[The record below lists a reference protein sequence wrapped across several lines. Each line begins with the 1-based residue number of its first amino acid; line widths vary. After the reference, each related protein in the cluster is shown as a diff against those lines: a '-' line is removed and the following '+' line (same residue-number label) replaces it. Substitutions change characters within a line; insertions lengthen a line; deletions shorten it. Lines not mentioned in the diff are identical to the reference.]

1 MKSLCALTIALAIT
15 VTLPAVAQEHGRE
28 PAHEGGH
35 DNHAVGHGY
44 IPPHGPEVHGEHH
57 EAPRSYRDFAGHP
70 EAPHVH
76 ADGEWVGHRAD
87 PRLHLSHPFEHGH
100 FTLGFG
106 PGHVFHLQGGNRDR
120 FWFNGAYFSVA
131 PIDYPYVGDWF
142 WMSDPI
148 VIYDDPENPGWYLAY
163 NARTGVYVHVQY
175 LG

>member
-1 MKSLCALTIALAIT
+1 
-15 VTLPAVAQEHGRE
+15 
-28 PAHEGGH
+28 
-35 DNHAVGHGY
+35 
-44 IPPHGPEVHGEHH
+44 
-57 EAPRSYRDFAGHP
+57 
-70 EAPHVH
+70 
-76 ADGEWVGHRAD
+76 
-87 PRLHLSHPFEHGH
+87 
-100 FTLGFG
+100 
-106 PGHVFHLQGGNRDR
+106 LQGGNRDR